1 MDISGVTQGKKKNH
15 ILKLKP
21 DPEIQE
27 EQNETEQ
34 SSLHTVEP
42 LVVLVFRMLAPYL
55 IPRATVTTTD
65 WMLHWFFKSKLYKQ

>member
-1 MDISGVTQGKKKNH
+1 MDISGVTQEKKNH

-27 EQNETEQ
+27 EQNKTEQ

-65 WMLHWFFKSKLYKQ
+65 